1 MYWSII
7 EGFRDLRYHINY
19 AKIDYIQRYYS
30 TSHNPRVIQARIG
43 NEQLLSLRTYPQ
55 DEYLVKPGQFL
66 VLEKRCKMEDL
77 RNELMKFQS
86 AGPESSSKLPPFNN
100 DDFLNFSR
108 LSSFQEGEEEQEDQ
122 ENQEE
127 ELISIQEKETDNIEI
142 GNIIDSDQEVRVE
155 VHSSA
160 EDKEELPKK
169 SLKQRLKSFK
179 TCYSGMHSSS
189 LLQSGQM
196 LIPSPILETLS
207 GAQLVAKEK
216 EQEDAGKI
224 EEDAREDQCKNR
236 RESEIPPS
244 SVCSK
249 QSNGSE
255 VWKNVL
261 NDISLSAARVS
272 IGYPPKSKQHFKN
285 LSSDFIDAEMIYLQE
300 NDKNILYSPN
310 RAVSEGYTDMLRNK
324 NTKEREI
331 ESVGNYYD
339 DLLSVY
345 ELTRKD

>member
-1 MYWSII
+1 MYWSIV

-66 VLEKRCKMEDL
+66 VLEKRSKIEDL
-77 RNELMKFQS
+77 RNELINFQS
-86 AGPESSSKLPPFNN
+86 AAPGSSSKLQPFNN

-108 LSSFQEGEEEQEDQ
+108 LSSFQEGEEGQEQELQ
-122 ENQEE
+122 HKEE
-127 ELISIQEKETDNIEI
+127 QSMSLLEKEAENNEF
-142 GNIIDSDQEVRVE
+142 GNGIDSEEIPVE
-155 VHSSA
+155 S
-160 EDKEELPKK
+160 KEALPKK

-179 TCYSGMHSSS
+179 TCYQGMH
-189 LLQSGQM
+189 LLLLLLLSQLQ
-196 LIPSPILETLS
+196 IPSPILETLS
-207 GAQLVAKEK
+207 GAQLITKEK
-216 EQEDAGKI
+216 EQDKERKN
-224 EEDAREDQCKNR
+224 EEEAREIQYKNR
-236 RESEIPPS
+236 REEEIPPG

-255 VWKNVL
+255 VWKSVL

-272 IGYPPKSKQHFKN
+272 IGYPPKLKQHFKN

-310 RAVSEGYTDMLRNK
+310 RVVSEGYIDVLK
-324 NTKEREI
+324 SKDAKEREI

-345 ELTRKD
+345 ELTRRD